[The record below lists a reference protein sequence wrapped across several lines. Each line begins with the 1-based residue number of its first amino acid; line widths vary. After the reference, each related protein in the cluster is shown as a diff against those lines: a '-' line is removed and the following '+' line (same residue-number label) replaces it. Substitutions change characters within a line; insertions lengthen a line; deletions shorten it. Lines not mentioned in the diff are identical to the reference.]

1 MPVYTVLEPLRKG
14 GSLGERADHV
24 IFLRDGFSWT
34 AFLFTPLWLIC
45 QRLWLTVVVYSVAM
59 VGLQFGLRV
68 AGVGT
73 EGQLLVGALIA
84 LLFGLEAAN
93 LRRWAMTRRGSW
105 RELATV
111 VAGDRDEAE
120 QRFFDAWVAGDV
132 AGPAPP
138 TATAE
143 SIIRPQ
149 PPRDV
154 VGLFPEP
161 GGRR

>member
-1 MPVYTVLEPLRKG
+1 MPVYTVLEPLRNG

-24 IFLRDGFSWT
+24 VFLRDGFSWT
-34 AFLFTPLWLIC
+34 AFLFTPLWLVC
-45 QRLWLTVVVYSVAM
+45 QRLWISVVVYSIAM
-59 VGLQFGLRV
+59 VAVQFGLRM
-68 AGVGT
+68 AGIDIG
-73 EGQLLVGALIA
+73 GQLLIGILIA

-105 RELATV
+105 RELGTV
-111 VAGDRDEAE
+111 VAANRDEAE
-120 QRFFDAWVAGDV
+120 QRFFDAWVAGEV
-132 AGPAPP
+132 AAPAPP

-154 VGLFPEP
+154 LGLFPEP

>member
-1 MPVYTVLEPLRKG
+1 MPVYTVLEPLRNG

-34 AFLFTPLWLIC
+34 AFLFTPLWLIS
-45 QRLWLTVVVYSVAM
+45 QRLWISVVVYSVAM
-59 VGLQFGLRV
+59 AAVQFGLRM
-68 AGVGT
+68 AGVDTG
-73 EGQLLVGALIA
+73 GQLLIGMLIA
-84 LLFGLEAAN
+84 LLFGLEGAN

-105 RELATV
+105 RELGTV
-111 VAGDRDEAE
+111 VARDRDEAE

-138 TATAE
+138 IVKAE
-143 SIIRPQ
+143 SVIRPQ

-154 VGLFPEP
+154 LGLFPEP
-161 GGRR
+161 GVRR